1 MADHEPRIKSRH
13 IAWTDSYVAHDER
26 ARRNGHLG
34 AVVWFTGLSGAGK
47 STLSKL
53 VEQELF
59 ARGCH
64 VYVLDGDNMRHGL
77 NRDLGFSPEDRAE
90 NIRRVGE
97 VANLLRDAG
106 TICLTAFI
114 SPYRDDRARARAL
127 CGDRPF
133 VEVYCQ
139 CDLAECERRDPRGLY
154 RKARAGEIR
163 QFTGISAPYEE
174 PEQPEIVVRTDRHP
188 PHVCVE
194 QILDALA
201 ERGILDPP
209 AGVGDSLP
217 SDG

>member
-1 MADHEPRIKSRH
+1 MHERRPTIKSRH
-13 IAWTDSYVAHDER
+13 ITWTESYVSHVER
-26 ARRNGHLG
+26 TARNGHRG
-34 AVVWFTGLSGAGK
+34 AVVWFTGLSGSGK

-59 ARGCH
+59 ARECH

-97 VANLLRDAG
+97 VANLLRDSGA
-106 TICLTAFI
+106 ICLTAFI

-127 CGDRPF
+127 CGEHPF
-133 VEVYCQ
+133 IEVYCQ

-174 PEQPEIVVRTDRHP
+174 PEDPELVLRTDRWP
-188 PHVCVE
+188 PHDCVE
-194 QILDALA
+194 RVIDTLA
-201 ERGILDPP
+201 ERGVLASPGGP
-209 AGVGDSLP
+209 ETLP
-217 SDG
+217 RGA